1 MSNGIPID
9 DSAAMAG
16 NLVKAVEDI
25 AVAVGSA
32 SDVFGRSFG
41 EFAVQFKTSMSGV
54 TDSVKTLQNEMVD
67 VIKSLDVSIKVIKN
81 IKMPPVAVAKPP
93 KPAAAVKEQDPV
105 LQKAKQDMA
114 LNSLAISEIKLKSA
128 REKQAF
134 DIQKKITIQQNADAK
149 ALAKEQK
156 EKVAKE
162 KKQALLP
169 VPEIIKAISDPMQAI
184 ADGVGHFF
192 DMAEKRA
199 MATVA
204 QGLSGEQKKGKKEK
218 PFSMDMDLLATANK
232 PAGPGVDIPKNLL
245 TGLTDSAAA
254 WNDVFANATRL
265 SQEMA
270 TRFSIIGTTQ
280 PRQTEQFDPGTTYRQ
295 NVLLYEVLDRPRN
308 QEEETQNQEYNAG
321 EIYSVLGNIGNLQI
335 ENQTQVASLMEDV
348 RSMLGDATDQAQALA
363 LEIQAALDPRTYVE
377 QAQDA
382 IDGLGES
389 LSQQAVEVTSVLE
402 NLFYD
407 IAEASS
413 ASQSVASRTVPTSGQ
428 MYQGGYSA
436 IGIAQ
441 NYVPPSAAPQAYQLS
456 LIHI

>member
-41 EFAVQFKTSMSGV
+41 EFAGQFKTSMSGV

-81 IKMPPVAVAKPP
+81 IKMPPVSVAKPP
-93 KPAAAVKEQDPV
+93 KPAAAKEQDPV

-128 REKQAF
+128 REKQAS

-169 VPEIIKAISDPMQAI
+169 VPEIIKAISDPMQEI
-184 ADGVGHFF
+184 ANGFGYFF

-199 MATVA
+199 MATVGE
-204 QGLSGEQKKGKKEK
+204 GLSGEQKKGKKEK
-218 PFSMDMDLLATANK
+218 PFSMDMGLLATANK

-308 QEEETQNQEYNAG
+308 Q
-321 EIYSVLGNIGNLQI
+321 
-335 ENQTQVASLMEDV
+335 
-348 RSMLGDATDQAQALA
+348 
-363 LEIQAALDPRTYVE
+363 
-377 QAQDA
+377 
-382 IDGLGES
+382 
-389 LSQQAVEVTSVLE
+389 
-402 NLFYD
+402 
-407 IAEASS
+407 
-413 ASQSVASRTVPTSGQ
+413 
-428 MYQGGYSA
+428 
-436 IGIAQ
+436 
-441 NYVPPSAAPQAYQLS
+441 
-456 LIHI
+456 